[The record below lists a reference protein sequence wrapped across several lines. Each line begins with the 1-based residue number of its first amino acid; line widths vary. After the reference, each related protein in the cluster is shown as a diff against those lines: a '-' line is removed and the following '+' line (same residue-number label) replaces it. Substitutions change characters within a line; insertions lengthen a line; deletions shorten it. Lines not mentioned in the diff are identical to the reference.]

1 MSQQT
6 IDNTKEGSKPVTYT
20 RAKNSKKDKAR
31 ELYVQYIEL
40 PRAQIIQK
48 FIEELDMPESSART
62 YVSVC
67 AKELNEKHG
76 LEFKTRSRN
85 RPNLKREQAFEI
97 FKENVITGGI
107 EPKFDRKVIIEIMK
121 EKLGIT
127 HNSAAT
133 HCSLASKAYF
143 HGKKAV

>member
-1 MSQQT
+1 MSQE
-6 IDNTKEGSKPVTYT
+6 IIESTKEGSKPVTFT

-40 PRAQIIQK
+40 PRDQIIQK

-76 LEFKTRSRN
+76 KEFKPRN
-85 RPNLKREQAFEI
+85 VNRANSKRAKAFQI
-97 FKENVITGGI
+97 FKDNVITGGTG
-107 EPKFDRKVIIEIMK
+107 PQFDRKVIIEIYK
-121 EKLGIT
+121 ATLGMT

-133 HCSLASKAYF
+133 HCSLAYKAYF
-143 HGKKAV
+143 GKNVKV